1 MRFEILGPARV
12 LGEDGAPVPLGG
24 PRVRAL
30 LALLA
35 LDAGRVVGADR
46 LIDGLY
52 GERPPEGVANALQSQ
67 VSRLRRALGR
77 ERVEFHPA
85 GYLLAADPED
95 VDARRFTRLA
105 AEARTALAAG
115 DTLRAAGLL
124 HDALALWRGAPLAD
138 VPHAEPVVAALEEL
152 RLAAVEDRVQADLEL
167 GRHREVVAELR
178 QLTAAHPL
186 RERPHAQ
193 LMRALYGSGRQAEA
207 LTAYER
213 ARRVLDDELGIDPGP
228 ELSATHLAV
237 LRGDPSLWPS
247 PGVGARRPDMVPAG
261 DVSWT
266 GPGGEEARAGGS
278 STGERPVLDGGG
290 RLGRRGLRAQLT
302 SFVGRAEEL
311 RQVGAYL
318 REARLVTLVGAGGAG
333 KTRLALEAVGRTDGD
348 VCFVQ
353 LDPLAAGGDVAKAVL
368 AALGVRDPLLS
379 GPEWPNGDPA
389 ARLVAALAG
398 RDLLLVLDNCE
409 HVVEAAAELA
419 DALLAACP
427 AVRVLA
433 TSREALGIT
442 GERVVPVA
450 PLGLPRPGAAD
461 PLGSA
466 AIRLFADRAAAVRPG
481 FAVDEGNAAAVAG
494 VCRALDGLPLAIEL
508 AAARLRTMSLDD
520 LAARLDDRFR
530 LLAKGSRTALPRHQT
545 LRGVV
550 AWSWDLLDEDEQ
562 RLARRMAVFA
572 GGATPEAAE
581 RVCGVPEET
590 LFALADKSL
599 VEVVDGRY
607 RMLQTIRAFCAERL
621 AEAGE
626 VARVRKAHAAYYL
639 EFALTAD
646 RHVRGA
652 EQLAWLARL
661 DEESGDLDAAVR
673 WAAETGH
680 AELGLRLLAAA
691 ACYWWMRGHRLT
703 CAELALAVLSSVP
716 ARAPEGLVEEY
727 AMCVLVAAWVHE
739 PDPALRARLAELRRL
754 LPLDYLPSRVE
765 FLTLLLPMFA
775 GPPDSAEWARDL
787 PTAAEGSMTPWSR
800 ALSHCGV
807 ALVEQ
812 FAGRTEE
819 AKAGFTRALAAFREL
834 GERWGTTLV
843 LTGLGD
849 LAFREG
855 DYVAAY
861 ELAGQALE
869 TAREL
874 GAVPDMA
881 ESLCRR
887 ADAAARLGRPEEA
900 RAGYERADEVAR
912 RIASNETT
920 ARAQAGLGELA
931 TARGDLAEARARLE
945 QGLAEC
951 PPGWYSAEDVRDRL
965 LSDLEALGRLERG
978 RAGRE

>member
-12 LGEDGAPVPLGG
+12 VGEDGEPIPLGG

-35 LDAGRVVGADR
+35 LDAGRVVGAGS

-77 ERVEFHPA
+77 ELVEFHPA

-105 AEARTALAAG
+105 AEGRTALAAG
-115 DTLRAAGLL
+115 DPLRAAGLL
-124 HDALALWRGAPLAD
+124 HEALGLWRGAPLAD
-138 VPHAEPVVAALEEL
+138 VPHAEPVVAGLEEL

-178 QLTAAHPL
+178 RLTAAHPL

-213 ARRVLDDELGIDPGP
+213 ARRALAEELGIDPGT

-237 LRGDPSLWPS
+237 LRGDPSLSPS
-247 PGVGARRPDMVPAG
+247 PGGGAQRPGMARTAG
-261 DVSWT
+261 RAAP
-266 GPGGEEARAGGS
+266 GP
-278 STGERPVLDGGG
+278 PDGGG

-302 SFVGRAEEL
+302 SFVGRTEEL

-348 VCFVQ
+348 VCLVQ
-353 LDPLAAGGDVAKAVL
+353 LAPLAAGGDVAKAVL

-379 GPEWPNGDPA
+379 GPERPNADPA

-427 AVRVLA
+427 ALRVLA

-442 GERVVPVA
+442 GERVLPVA
-450 PLGLPRPGAAD
+450 PLDLPPPGAAD
-461 PLGSA
+461 LLGSA
-466 AIRLFADRAAAVRPG
+466 AVRLFADRAAAVRPG
-481 FAVDEGNAAAVAG
+481 FTVDEGNGAAVAG

-508 AAARLRTMSLDD
+508 AAARLRTMSLED

-626 VARVRKAHAAYYL
+626 VARVREAHAAYYL
-639 EFALTAD
+639 ELALTAD
-646 RHVRGA
+646 RHVRRA
-652 EQLAWLARL
+652 EQLVWLARL

-673 WAAETGH
+673 WAAESGH

-691 ACYWWMRGHRLT
+691 ACYWWLRGHRLA
-703 CAELALAVLSSVP
+703 CAELAQAVLATVP
-716 ARAPEGLVEEY
+716 DQAPEGLEEEY
-727 AMCVLVAAWVHE
+727 AMCVLVAAWGHE
-739 PDPALRARLAELRRL
+739 PGAALRERLAGLRRL
-754 LPLDYLPSRVE
+754 LPLGYLPSRVE
-765 FLTLLLPMFA
+765 FLTMVLPMFA
-775 GPPDSAEWARDL
+775 GPPDTAEWASEL
-787 PTAAEGSMTPWSR
+787 VTGAEASMTPWSR
-800 ALSHCGV
+800 ALSQYGV

-812 FAGRTEE
+812 LAGRAGV
-819 AKAGFTRALAAFREL
+819 AKAGFTQALASFRQL
-834 GERWGTTLV
+834 GERWGIALV

-855 DYVAAY
+855 DYVSAY
-861 ELAGQALE
+861 ELAGQALK

-874 GAVPDMA
+874 GALPDMA

-887 ADAAARLGRPEEA
+887 ADAAARLGDPEEA
-900 RAGYERADEVAR
+900 RAGYERADELAR
-912 RIASNETT
+912 RAASSEMT
-920 ARAQAGLGELA
+920 ALAQAGLGELA
-931 TARGDLAEARARLE
+931 LERGDLAEARARLE

-951 PPGWYSAEDVRDRL
+951 PEGWYSAEDVRDRL
-965 LSDLEALGRLERG
+965 LAGLEELRRLEEGAPR
-978 RAGRE
+978 RAPR